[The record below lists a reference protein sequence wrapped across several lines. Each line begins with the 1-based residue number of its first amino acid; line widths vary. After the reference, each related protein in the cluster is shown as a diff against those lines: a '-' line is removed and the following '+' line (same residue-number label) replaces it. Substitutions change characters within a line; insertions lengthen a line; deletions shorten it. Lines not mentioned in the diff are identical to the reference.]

1 MTAGHYLHPTSL
13 ANFRGPGIGFD
24 INDSGQVTGHSQITG
39 NSAEHAFL
47 YDNGSMQDLGTL
59 GGSNS
64 AADAINASG
73 QVVGRSEKEVGSIYS
88 FAFLYDGVSMLDLC
102 VLVGC
107 VGAGWDFFEGAF
119 GINDNGDITGLGYI
133 NGEARAFLIS
143 AVPVPASVW
152 LFGSGLL
159 GLVGVARKKTSNQQ
173 QEK

>member
-1 MTAGHYLHPTSL
+1 
-13 ANFRGPGIGFD
+13 
-24 INDSGQVTGHSQITG
+24 V
-39 NSAEHAFL
+39 
-47 YDNGSMQDLGTL
+47 
-59 GGSNS
+59 
-64 AADAINASG
+64 
-73 QVVGRSEKEVGSIYS
+73 RSEKEVGSIYS

-119 GINDNGDITGLGYI
+119 GINDNGDITVLGYI